1 MPADADPVV
10 LCSAPHSYSYSFRVV
25 QLVLPSEQ
33 YASLPPRAS
42 QAAAVHSGS
51 ACTVG
56 GAECAVEAEQ
66 AVVPLAAAPACCD
79 VGESATAGVLGGA
92 GLGSGSPGAGSTGLG
107 SNLARCSLGMSGSFG
122 VTDLSASF
130 QLLYQRLFDGAPSN
144 SRTRH
149 CLPLHRACIEC
160 GVRVRP
166 ASASASS

>member
-1 MPADADPVV
+1 M
-10 LCSAPHSYSYSFRVV
+10 

-42 QAAAVHSGS
+42 QAAAVHSGP
-51 ACTVG
+51 ACTVGG

-66 AVVPLAAAPACCD
+66 AVAPLAAAPACCD

-149 CLPLHRACIEC
+149 CLPLHR
-160 GVRVRP
+160 VLNV
-166 ASASASS
+166 ASASSPRLRLRPVN